1 MPGRRR
7 LGRGRDDGDHNRLRS
22 HRRDTSIPSPARWLA
37 PRSHDGVAAH
47 ASSWRRCGLRNPAPL
62 GSPAR
67 STQIASPLLY
77 LLPVSDTAPEISFRA
92 ELGRKALHLGA
103 LVIPLG
109 ILLLD
114 GNTVASWPLSVVILV
129 PLAALALVLD
139 VARVRS
145 SAIRDFLHRWFG
157 WMMRP
162 EEVPP
167 LGGPIT
173 FNGAT
178 MMCTSAAL
186 CAALFPA
193 GIAAAAVAILMVGD
207 AAAALVG
214 RRFGKIRWPGSPEA
228 VEGSLGYAVTA
239 FGIGLAAFGV
249 SGIVIGPIVAGFF
262 LTVWDVFAEEFGPVD
277 DTVTIAG
284 IAPDMALAS
293 PMGEP
298 PASGEEPDPSSP
310 KPDASS

>member
-1 MPGRRR
+1 MS
-7 LGRGRDDGDHNRLRS
+7 DS
-22 HRRDTSIPSPARWLA
+22 A
-37 PRSHDGVAAH
+37 PV
-47 ASSWRRCGLRNPAPL
+47 
-62 GSPAR
+62 
-67 STQIASPLLY
+67 
-77 LLPVSDTAPEISFRA
+77 ISYRA

-114 GNTVASWPLSVVILV
+114 GETVAGLPLSVVILA

-145 SAIRDFLHRWFG
+145 PGIRDFLHRWFV
-157 WMMRP
+157 WLMRP

-193 GIAAAAVAILMVGD
+193 GIAAAALAMLMVGD
-207 AAAALVG
+207 GAAA
-214 RRFGKIRWPGSPEA
+214 I
-228 VEGSLGYAVTA
+228 
-239 FGIGLAAFGV
+239 
-249 SGIVIGPIVAGFF
+249 IGPPLRTPSVAW
-262 LTVWDVFAEEFGPVD
+262 VSKVD
-277 DTVTIAG
+277 
-284 IAPDMALAS
+284 
-293 PMGEP
+293 
-298 PASGEEPDPSSP
+298 
-310 KPDASS
+310 

>member
-1 MPGRRR
+1 
-7 LGRGRDDGDHNRLRS
+7 
-22 HRRDTSIPSPARWLA
+22 
-37 PRSHDGVAAH
+37 
-47 ASSWRRCGLRNPAPL
+47 
-62 GSPAR
+62 
-67 STQIASPLLY
+67 
-77 LLPVSDTAPEISFRA
+77 VSDSAPAIPFRA

-114 GNTVASWPLSVVILV
+114 GVAVADWPLSVVILA

-145 SAIRDFLHRWFG
+145 SSIGDFLHRWFG

-178 MMCTSAAL
+178 MMCASAAV

-193 GIAAAAVAILMVGD
+193 GIAAAALAMLMVGD

-214 RRFGKIRWPGSPEA
+214 RRFGRHRWPGSPKS

-239 FGIGLAAFGV
+239 FGIGLAVVAWPDSDFGLMACAVGAV
-249 SGIVIGPIVAGFF
+249 SGAIVEALPIPLNDNLRVPL
-262 LTVWDVFAEEFGPVD
+262 LTG
-277 DTVTIAG
+277 
-284 IAPDMALAS
+284 LA
-293 PMGEP
+293 MWA
-298 PASGEEPDPSSP
+298 ASGLG
-310 KPDASS
+310 

>member
-1 MPGRRR
+1 MS
-7 LGRGRDDGDHNRLRS
+7 DS
-22 HRRDTSIPSPARWLA
+22 A
-37 PRSHDGVAAH
+37 PV
-47 ASSWRRCGLRNPAPL
+47 
-62 GSPAR
+62 
-67 STQIASPLLY
+67 
-77 LLPVSDTAPEISFRA
+77 ISYRA

-114 GNTVASWPLSVVILV
+114 GKTVAGLPLSVVILA

-145 SAIRDFLHRWFG
+145 PSIRDFLHRWFV
-157 WMMRP
+157 WLMRP

-193 GIAAAAVAILMVGD
+193 GIAAAALAMLMVGD
-207 AAAALVG
+207 GAAAIIG
-214 RRFGKIRWPGSPEA
+214 RRFGRHRWPASPKS
-228 VEGSLGYAVTA
+228 VEGSLAYAVTA
-239 FGIGLAAFGV
+239 FGIGLAVVAWPGSEMSLAVCAIGAV
-249 SGIVIGPIVAGFF
+249 SGALVEALPIPVNDNLRVPL
-262 LTVWDVFAEEFGPVD
+262 LTG
-277 DTVTIAG
+277 
-284 IAPDMALAS
+284 LA
-293 PMGEP
+293 MW
-298 PASGEEPDPSSP
+298 A
-310 KPDASS
+310 ASSMGL

>member
-1 MPGRRR
+1 M
-7 LGRGRDDGDHNRLRS
+7 
-22 HRRDTSIPSPARWLA
+22 
-37 PRSHDGVAAH
+37 
-47 ASSWRRCGLRNPAPL
+47 
-62 GSPAR
+62 GSP
-67 STQIASPLLY
+67 TYVP
-77 LLPVSDTAPEISFRA
+77 PVSALAPEISFRA

-103 LVIPLG
+103 LVIPFG

-114 GNTVASWPLSVVILV
+114 GVTVGGWPLSVAILV
-129 PLAALALVLD
+129 PLAVVALSLD

-145 SAIRDFLHRWFG
+145 PAIRDFLHRWFG

-193 GIAAAAVAILMVGD
+193 GIAAAALAMLMVGD

-214 RRFGKIRWPGSPEA
+214 RRYGRHRWPGSPKS
-228 VEGSLGYAVTA
+228 VEGSLSYAVAA
-239 FGIGLAAFGV
+239 FAIGLAVVAWPGSGLSAGVCAVGAV
-249 SGIVIGPIVAGFF
+249 SGAIVEALPIPLNDNLRVPL
-262 LTVWDVFAEEFGPVD
+262 LTG
-277 DTVTIAG
+277 
-284 IAPDMALAS
+284 LAMLATS
-293 PMGEP
+293 SMG
-298 PASGEEPDPSSP
+298 
-310 KPDASS
+310 